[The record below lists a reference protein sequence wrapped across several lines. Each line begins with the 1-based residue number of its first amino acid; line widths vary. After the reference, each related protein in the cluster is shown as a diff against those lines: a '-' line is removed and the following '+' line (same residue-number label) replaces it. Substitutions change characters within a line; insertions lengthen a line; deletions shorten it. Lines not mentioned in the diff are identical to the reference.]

1 MYDGGMKKVL
11 IVVAVVVVAGIA
23 YYAISPLFN
32 NIEVDDVAPVAVDS
46 TDRTQVPSGFDNL
59 SPEDQQAMTEQME
72 EANNGE
78 QKVMVED
85 APEAP
90 TAAKVSEVMGTI
102 GHPAS
107 GTVRV
112 IQTADGPVARF
123 EDFSTINGP
132 RLNVYLAKDLDANEY
147 IDLGPI
153 KGTRGN
159 INYELP
165 DDVDLS
171 EYKYIMHWCVPFGVL
186 FNFADVSPN

>member
-1 MYDGGMKKVL
+1 MKKVL
-11 IVVAVVVVAGIA
+11 IVVAIVVVGGIA
-23 YYAISPLFN
+23 YYALSPLFN
-32 NIEVDDVAPVAVDS
+32 NIEVNDEAPVAVES
-46 TDRTQVPSGFDNL
+46 TDRTQVPSGFDDL
-59 SPEDQQAMTEQME
+59 SSEDQRAMTDQME
-72 EANNGE
+72 EANSGE
-78 QKVMVED
+78 PKVMVED

-90 TAAKVSEVMGTI
+90 TAAKISEVMGTI

-107 GTVRV
+107 GTVQV
-112 IQTADGPVARF
+112 IQTADGPIARF

-132 RLNVYLAKDLDANEY
+132 RLHVYLAKDLNADEY

-171 EYKYIMHWCVPFGVL
+171 EYKYILHWCVPFGVL
-186 FNFADVSPN
+186 FNFAEVD